1 MKDRDTVRWLCGHIR
16 KRIPVLVIITL
27 THVLSAILGV
37 LFALGTRWVI
47 DSAVAHDRQGFLW
60 ACIAQ
65 GALILLTL
73 ITLTYDRHIREKLA
87 AQLDRDWK
95 KDLLHRLLGGQY
107 QAVSAYHTGELLNR
121 LNNDVRIV
129 NSAVISLIP
138 GLASMTARLVAAL
151 AFLATM
157 EWKLTLIVIAA
168 GIFVVI
174 VTGFLR
180 RRLKDLHKQVSR
192 EEGRVSGFIQEILN
206 KLLFVQAMDVSEEVE
221 RRAEQLLDTRYELH
235 RKRKNIS
242 VMSGTCI
249 NILSYGAAFGALIW
263 CAGGILEGA
272 MTFGTMTAVSQLVG
286 QLQGPFVNL
295 SAIAPQYVA
304 MIAAA
309 ERLQE
314 LEAVGSRRSARQDVK
329 ELYEQTVSIRAKGL
343 RFAYDREEVFRD
355 AAFTLPK
362 NSFGVIAGQ
371 SGIGKSTLLK
381 LLLGVYQPAAGK
393 LYLQTADGD
402 VAIDATTRSLF
413 AYVPQGNLL
422 LSGTIRD
429 NLLLTKPDASEEE
442 LAKAVYISC
451 MDDYLQDL
459 PQGLDTPLG
468 ENAAGLSEGQ
478 AQRLSIARAVLSDA
492 PVLLLDEATSA
503 LDEETE
509 KKVIQRLKALENR
522 TCIAVTHRP
531 APIAQSDWVLEVGEG
546 KCRMLNAEC

>member
-1 MKDRDTVRWLCGHIR
+1 MKQNAAIGWLWEHTRRRLPALLGLTATHI
-16 KRIPVLVIITL
+16 
-27 THVLSAILGV
+27 LSALFGV

-47 DSAVAHDRQGFLW
+47 DSAVSADPRQFLY

-65 GALILLTL
+65 GSLILGILATSTL
-73 ITLTYDRHIREKLA
+73 DRHMREKLA

-95 KDLLHRLLGGQY
+95 QFFLHRLLGGDY
-107 QAVSAYHTGELLNR
+107 QKVSDYHTGELLNR

-129 NSAVISLIP
+129 NSGVISLAP
-138 GLASMTARLVAAL
+138 SVASMVTRLIAAL

-157 EWKLTLIVIAA
+157 EWRLTLVVIA
-168 GIFVVI
+168 GGTVV
-174 VTGFLR
+174 VLATGFLR
-180 RRLKDLHKQVSR
+180 RKLKALHRRASE

-206 KLLFVQAMDVSEEVE
+206 KLLFVQAMDISREVE
-221 RRAEQLLDTRYELH
+221 KRSDGLLQTRYEIH

-242 VMSGTCI
+242 VISNTCVS
-249 NILSYGAAFGALIW
+249 ILSYGAAFGALVW
-263 CAGGILEGA
+263 CAGGILNGW
-272 MTFGTMTAVSQLVG
+272 MSFGTMTAVSQLVG

-295 SAIAPQYVA
+295 SAIMPQYIA
-304 MIAAA
+304 MVSAA

-314 LEAVGSRRSARQDVK
+314 LDQVGNRPEARKDAATV
-329 ELYEQTVSIRAKGL
+329 YEAMESIRAENLSFG
-343 RFAYDREEVFRD
+343 YDRDQVFQN

-362 NSFGVIAGQ
+362 NTFGVIAGQ

-381 LLLGVYQPAAGK
+381 LLLGVFQPAEGR
-393 LYLQTADGD
+393 LYFKTRDGE

-422 LSGTIRD
+422 LSGTIRE
-429 NLLLTKPDASEEE
+429 NLLLTNPQATEEALE
-442 LAKAVYISC
+442 KAVYVSC
-451 MDDYLQDL
+451 MDGFL
-459 PQGLDTPLG
+459 PSLPMGLDTVLG

-492 PVLLLDEATSA
+492 PILLLDEATSA

-509 KKVIQRLKALENR
+509 KQVISRLKALKDR

-531 APIAQSDWVLEVGEG
+531 APIAQSDWVLEVGDG
-546 KCRMLNAEC
+546 KCRMQNAEC